1 MELATRTL
9 AERNKQ
15 DEVRS
20 SGPPPGTGAGTKR
33 KAPGANISPQCAR
46 GGPGGHSGPGQ
57 GPGHGGPKGPPR
69 PKKQRMTHP
78 SQQRR
83 SSSPSPNSRRKEK
96 LYCICRTPY
105 DDTKYVT

>member
-1 MELATRTL
+1 MFQREVAVELATRTL

-20 SGPPPGTGAGTKR
+20 SGPAPGAGGGTKR
-33 KAPGANISPQCAR
+33 KAPGANISPQAASR
-46 GGPGGHSGPGQ
+46 GGPGGHGP
-57 GPGHGGPKGPPR
+57 GGPKGPPR
-69 PKKQRMTHP
+69 PKKQRMQHP

-105 DDTKYVT
+105 DDTK